1 LNVPSLSLEGK
12 VAIITGGR
20 RGIGKAIAL
29 GFAGVGADVAVCDC
43 VVDDGELEAV
53 AKEIRGLGRRSLAI
67 QVDVTQ
73 KTSVDNMVRKVLDE
87 FNVIDILV
95 NNAGVDSDY
104 PLLQTTEDE
113 WQRII
118 DINLK
123 SGYLCCQ
130 AVGTEMVARKKGNI
144 INIASA
150 AGIRGFG
157 GRNTYNIAKAGVI
170 MLTKVMARDLG
181 KHNIRVNA
189 IAPTIVKSDM
199 TRAMTEDPEASAKE
213 AARIPLGRLGEVSDI
228 VGPAVFLA
236 SEASSYITAHTIVVD
251 GGQLA

>member
-1 LNVPSLSLEGK
+1 MNIPTLSLEGK

-43 VVDDGELEAV
+43 VIDDGKLEAV
-53 AKEIRGLGRRSLAI
+53 AEEIRGYGRRSLAI

-73 KTSVDNMVRKVLDE
+73 KTDVDNMVQKVLGE
-87 FNVIDILV
+87 FSVIDILV

-104 PLLQTTEDE
+104 PLLQTTEGE
-113 WQRII
+113 WQRVI
-118 DINLK
+118 DIDLK
-123 SGYLCCQ
+123 GYYLCSQ
-130 AVGTEMVARKKGNI
+130 AVGAGMVARKRGNI
-144 INIASA
+144 INLASA
-150 AGIRGFG
+150 AGIRGFNKK
-157 GRNTYNIAKAGVI
+157 NTYNIAKAGVI
-170 MLTKVMARDLG
+170 MLTKVLARDLG

-189 IAPTIVKSDM
+189 IAPSIVKSDM
-199 TRAMTEDPEASAKE
+199 TRDLMENPKAAAAEAV
-213 AARIPLGRLGEVSDI
+213 RIPLGRLAEVNDI

-236 SEASSYITAHTIVVD
+236 SEASGYVTGHTIVVD